1 MTQTKGDGSRRSRRE
16 DVWLVAGLLLLAVV
30 LPLVVGVIAGSL
42 EIPRNDDWSYRH
54 IAVGLARTGRFTLD
68 GISETM
74 IIGQILFT
82 QPFLWVA
89 GLQPW
94 AFTAAGV
101 VFATAG
107 ILSAFA
113 MARRVLPA
121 RDAALA
127 AALLAI
133 FPGYLAYATSF
144 MSDVPAL
151 AAQFLSLAL
160 GAIAIRRRPVHMG
173 WLLAAAAMG
182 IFAFSIREF
191 AAAAPASVMLAAIAA
206 ERGRVRMWAFA
217 IGVVAFC
224 VGIHVWRSTLPGQL
238 PPVGPGFGSFS
249 QSMQVFSSIAFV
261 IAPAALVGAIKWR
274 DHLRRIDLLIGLE
287 VGSILAVARLLQW
300 VSDGSMPPIILE
312 NLASQW
318 GVPARLYVVGGRP
331 PLFTDAEWAAVN
343 GLALVATVVVL
354 ALGAGIAGAH
364 LRRCDKSLRV
374 LVSRVGSPAGLLVL
388 FALAVTAGLVGFGLS
403 RPIFDRYFWPL
414 VPPVAALFLYL
425 PSDLKANRSL
435 LPTRRATRV
444 LAGSATAIG
453 AVLASISLVFLLNSN
468 AFDAGR
474 WRAGEQLVKLG
485 IRADEIDAGYEW
497 MGYHATSPGDPTRR
511 TSTVTFYRSWW
522 PSFRECGL
530 VSSEVTNRPDVQLV
544 GTTEYELNL
553 ISGPTETLY
562 LYQISSLD
570 CRSG

>member
-1 MTQTKGDGSRRSRRE
+1 MTQTKGDDSRRSRRE

-101 VFATAG
+101 VFATSG

-133 FPGYLAYATSF
+133 FPGYLAYSTSF

-160 GAIAIRRRPVHMG
+160 GAIAIGRRPVHMG

-191 AAAAPASVMLAAIAA
+191 AAAAPASIILAAIAA
-206 ERGRVRMWAFA
+206 ERGRFRMWAFA
-217 IGVVAFC
+217 IGVVAVC
-224 VGIHVWRSTLPGQL
+224 IAIHLWRSTLTGQL
-238 PPVGPGFGSFS
+238 PPVGPGHAYPAALK
-249 QSMQVFSSIAFV
+249 QALSSVAFV
-261 IAPAALVGAIKWR
+261 VAPAAIIGGIRW
-274 DHLRRIDLLIGLE
+274 HQHWRRIDVVIGAE
-287 VGSILAVARLLQW
+287 VGVVLAVGQVVQW
-300 VSDGSMPPIILE
+300 YMDGSVPRMILDIQ
-312 NLASQW
+312 ASQW
-318 GVPARLYVVGGRP
+318 GVPTRGHLGGERP
-331 PLFTDAEWAAVN
+331 LLFTDAVWAAVN

-354 ALGAGIAGAH
+354 AIGTGIAGAH
-364 LRRCDKSLRV
+364 LRRTRGSLDV
-374 LVSRVGSPAGLLVL
+374 LLNRLGSGAGILVL
-388 FALAVTAGLVGFGLS
+388 FLLAVTAGFVAFSLS

-414 VPPVAALFLYL
+414 VPPVSALFLYL
-425 PSDLKANRSL
+425 PRDLHAKRLL
-435 LPTRRATRV
+435 LPTRRATKV

-453 AVLASISLVFLLNSN
+453 AVLAIISLVFMLNSN
-468 AFDAGR
+468 AFDAAR
-474 WRAGEQLVKLG
+474 WRAGEQLVGLG
-485 IRADEIDAGYEW
+485 IPADTIDAGYEW
-497 MGYHATSPGDPTRR
+497 MGYHATSPGDPTRPG
-511 TSTVTFYRSWW
+511 STNPFYRRWW

-530 VSSEVTNRPDVQLV
+530 VSSDMTDRPDAQLV
-544 GTTEYELNL
+544 GTTGYELNL

-562 LYQISSLD
+562 LYRISGPD